1 MCKKVEFCE
10 LNDVPFTIQNMGHY
24 RIDWEKIRSCSMQ
37 QKQDMLRFVDK
48 LISLEKSI
56 LAGELTLSGLI
67 NCFDDYFE
75 KYAISLLIN
84 DTRYETI
91 SDVLYNF
98 ISSTPL
104 SPEVYLKYVIFIRYI
119 LEEKMGHHNI
129 TMLHSLLMSYLGID
143 FIKLY
148 FKPERFLK
156 FGEEI

>member
-1 MCKKVEFCE
+1 MCKKIEFCE

-37 QKQDMLRFVDK
+37 QKQYMLRFVDK

-56 LAGELTLSGLI
+56 LACELTLSGLI
-67 NCFDDYFE
+67 NCFDGYFE

-84 DTRYETI
+84 DTKYETL
-91 SDVLYNF
+91 SDILYNF

-119 LEEKMGHHNI
+119 LEEKKGYHDI
-129 TMLHSLLMSYLGID
+129 TTLRPLLVSYLGIEFIQESD
-143 FIKLY
+143 FPKWIFDELEK
-148 FKPERFLK
+148 
-156 FGEEI
+156 